1 MTNFRRIAQT
11 LFSSTL
17 FTLALGLTSSQAQAL
32 ILDHKIG
39 EAKLKNSSNATEL
52 NALKSILARQGVA
65 TGDLVLDFKREIE
78 NESDDDEDDDEE
90 HAYRDGDDDDHDNDD
105 DDDSRVR
112 AGTVPGQW
120 VIDIAP
126 AKSGY
131 FLLKFGIGGTKATAD
146 TFFFQNIGDLTQL
159 VFSNEQVQ
167 FLTGGQCAK
176 NIYACNIGRL
186 SHVSGFSDRRPAVV
200 VPEPAGLL
208 LMGVGLIALAF
219 GRRRAS
225 PSI

>member
-1 MTNFRRIAQT
+1 MKNLRSIART
-11 LFSSTL
+11 LLSSAL

-39 EAKLKNSSNATEL
+39 QAKLNNSSNATEL
-52 NALKSILARQGVA
+52 NALKSILANLGIA
-65 TGDLVLDFKREIE
+65 TGELVLDFKREVE
-78 NESDDDEDDDEE
+78 HESDDDEDDE
-90 HAYRDGDDDDHDNDD
+90 HENDD
-105 DDDSRVR
+105 DDDSRIR
-112 AGTVPGQW
+112 AGTVSGQW

-131 FLLKFGIGGTKATAD
+131 FLLKFGIGGTQATAD

-167 FLTGGQCAK
+167 FLTGGPCAK

-186 SHVSGFSDRRPAVV
+186 SHISGFSDRRPPVVV